1 MAGGLSIFLMSG
13 VWADVIPTSVWAD
26 FYGSASTYNGNPI
39 PVGSVVDAYDIDGVH
54 CGTDTVA
61 IVGQYGFMPVYGNDS
76 YGDGPEIGE
85 AVTFYLNGRMVVP
98 QGPDEPIW
106 AGMGARREVN
116 LSASAI
122 VSMEAVILTTELT
135 ARPGD
140 TIRYDAVIKN
150 TGEGIDF
157 YTISAVSEHG
167 WIVKPMFGFAYA
179 LPGKTAGIYFDLLIP
194 KAIFYD
200 MDDEVIYRVASG
212 IDPSVFIDVAA
223 TTLVRYITD
232 VGEDDGR
239 LLPGEFKLHQNYPNP
254 FNPTTTIAFDLP
266 VKTEAELEVFDL
278 LGRRIEQIN
287 LGILNPGHHTFDFD
301 GSSLASGI
309 YLYRL
314 KAGDHSDIKKMVLTK

>member
-1 MAGGLSIFLMSG
+1 MSG
-13 VWADVIPTSVWAD
+13 AWAEVIPTSVWTN

-39 PVGSVVDAYDIDGVH
+39 PVGSVIDAYDIDGIH

-61 IVGQYGFMPVYGNDS
+61 IVGQYGFMPVYGYDS

-85 AVTFYLNGRMVVP
+85 AVTFYLNGRMAIP

-106 AGMGARREVN
+106 AGMGAGREVN

-135 ARPGD
+135 AHPGD

-157 YTISAVSEHG
+157 YTISAVSAHG
-167 WIVKPMFGFAYA
+167 WITRPMFGFVYA
-179 LPGKTAGIYFDLLIP
+179 LPGKTTGIYFDLLIP

-200 MDDEVIYRVASG
+200 MEDEVTYRISSG
-212 IDPSVFIDVAA
+212 IDPSAFVEVTA
-223 TTLVRYITD
+223 TTLVRLITD
-232 VGEDDGR
+232 VEEDEGG

-254 FNPTTTIAFDLP
+254 FNPTTVVAFDLP
-266 VKTEAELEVFDL
+266 VKAEAELEVFDL
-278 LGRRIEQIN
+278 LGRQIEQIN
-287 LGILNPGHHTFDFD
+287 LGILNPGHHTVDFD

-314 KAGDHSDIKKMVLTK
+314 KAGDFSGIKKMVLTK